1 MSFNTNRAYD
11 YDDSVHYLIRYE
23 MDKSI
28 QKVERVIYG
37 ALDWL
42 GDIGGFNEALVWIVS
57 AVIYLFQF
65 DMLNQFLI
73 DKLYSY
79 DQENNSA

>member
-1 MSFNTNRAYD
+1 M
-11 YDDSVHYLIRYE
+11 
-23 MDKSI
+23 
-28 QKVERVIYG
+28 ERVIYG

-79 DQENNSA
+79 DKENNSA